1 MEWDRRDARITNYQ
15 DGAIAFEQ
23 TDVEFPVDW
32 SQNAT
37 NIVAQKYFRGQL
49 GTPGRESS
57 LRQVIDRVA
66 DTISDWGVRDGYF
79 VDEAEADAFRD
90 ELKYLLVH
98 QRAAFNSPVWF
109 NIGVKGVPAQAS
121 ACFILAVDD
130 TMSSI
135 LNWYVEEGTI
145 FKGGSGSGINLSNI
159 RSSVEALAGG
169 GTASGPVSFMRGAD
183 ASAGTIKCLHADT
196 ELVTDHG
203 SVPIRSVA
211 AGWQVLTRHG
221 FRTIAAVH
229 DNGVRPLVRVRTA
242 LGDEITCT
250 PEHRFRVR
258 TPRGELWRQADELG
272 PDDYVVVDLAHT
284 DAGSP
289 QRLVAAEP
297 GGATDAAEVV
307 LPETL
312 DEAFAVWLGWA
323 HGEGRLKPVEGSG
336 ALAVHLDGED
346 KALVERYR
354 AFTTSVFGRRAVAG
368 MGTSRGGAPP
378 PATLCA
384 PAVARFLR
392 DNGLWRV
399 GAASVP
405 RPVRSSPA
413 AVRSAFLAGL
423 FESDGHVQHGCPTL
437 WTRRRGLALDV
448 HRLLLS
454 IGIPSKVS
462 QARPPAG
469 TPVEAAEDDTAPGAA
484 PTSGPG
490 VGGVPGKQGLWRVR
504 VVGGEGVRRFAK
516 LVGFVSEGK
525 ARLLET
531 AIEVAKEE
539 PEAFEASW
547 FFPHV
552 DAELDRLG
560 FALSA
565 SLRAAIGSYR
575 HDAHP
580 YGMSLPRAA
589 GIGAAFP
596 AELEGPL
603 ARFAQGEELYVP
615 VSVEPA
621 GEGPTFDLTVEDVH
635 EYLVHSVV
643 THNSGGKTRRAAKM
657 VILNADHPDIETF
670 IWCKAVEERKARAL
684 AAAGF
689 DMDLD
694 GADSHSTQY
703 QNANNSVRV
712 TDEFM
717 QAVVDDDDW
726 DLNAVIS
733 GEAMKT
739 MKARALLRQI
749 SEAAW
754 ECADPGMQFD
764 TTINRWHTA
773 SNTGRINAS
782 NPCFPG

>member
-1 MEWDRRDARITNYQ
+1 
-15 DGAIAFEQ
+15 
-23 TDVEFPVDW
+23 
-32 SQNAT
+32 
-37 NIVAQKYFRGQL
+37 
-49 GTPGRESS
+49 
-57 LRQVIDRVA
+57 
-66 DTISDWGVRDGYF
+66 
-79 VDEAEADAFRD
+79 
-90 ELKYLLVH
+90 
-98 QRAAFNSPVWF
+98 
-109 NIGVKGVPAQAS
+109 
-121 ACFILAVDD
+121 
-130 TMSSI
+130 
-135 LNWYVEEGTI
+135 
-145 FKGGSGSGINLSNI
+145 
-159 RSSVEALAGG
+159 
-169 GTASGPVSFMRGAD
+169 
-183 ASAGTIKCLHADT
+183 
-196 ELVTDHG
+196 
-203 SVPIRSVA
+203 
-211 AGWQVLTRHG
+211 
-221 FRTIAAVH
+221 
-229 DNGVRPLVRVRTA
+229 
-242 LGDEITCT
+242 
-250 PEHRFRVR
+250 
-258 TPRGELWRQADELG
+258 
-272 PDDYVVVDLAHT
+272 
-284 DAGSP
+284 
-289 QRLVAAEP
+289 
-297 GGATDAAEVV
+297 
-307 LPETL
+307 
-312 DEAFAVWLGWA
+312 
-323 HGEGRLKPVEGSG
+323 
-336 ALAVHLDGED
+336 
-346 KALVERYR
+346 
-354 AFTTSVFGRRAVAG
+354 
-368 MGTSRGGAPP
+368 
-378 PATLCA
+378 
-384 PAVARFLR
+384 LR

-399 GAASVP
+399 GAGSVP

-413 AVRSAFLAGL
+413 AVRAAFLAGL

-437 WTRRRGLALDV
+437 WTRRRTLALDV

-462 QARPPAG
+462 QARPPASVSL
-469 TPVEAAEDDTAPGAA
+469 TEPAEPGGRGVPEYDDTAPGAV
-484 PTSGPG
+484 PTSGP
-490 VGGVPGKQGLWRVR
+490 GLWRVR
-504 VVGGEGVRRFAK
+504 VVSGEGVRRFAK

-531 AIEVAKEE
+531 ALAVAKEE

-560 FALSA
+560 FSVGA

-575 HDAHP
+575 HDSHP

-589 GIGAAFP
+589 GIAAAFP
-596 AELEGPL
+596 AELEGSL

-657 VILNADHPDIETF
+657 VILNADHPDVEHF

-694 GADSHSTQY
+694 GVDSHSTQY

-726 DLNAVIS
+726 DLNAVKT

-749 SEAAW
+749 AEAAW

-782 NPCFPG
+782 NPCSEYMHIDNSACNLASLNLMKFLNDDGSFDVEGFKTAVEVMFTAQEILVGNADYPTKKIADNSRAFRQLGIGYANLGALLMAQGLPYDSDEGRALAAAITALLTGESYA

>member
-1 MEWDRRDARITNYQ
+1 MAMAPEQVGIGIRRHFTRAGVHPYDSVAWERRDARIPNYKSGG
-15 DGAIAFEQ
+15 DAFFQPE
-23 TDVEFPVDW
+23 VEFPVTW

-49 GTPGRESS
+49 GTAGRETS
-57 LRQVIDRVA
+57 LRQVIDRVS
-66 DTISDWGVRDGYF
+66 DTIADWGVRDGYF

-145 FKGGSGSGINLSNI
+145 FKGGSGSGINLSSI
-159 RSSVEALAGG
+159 RSSVEPLAGG

-211 AGWQVLTRHG
+211 PGWQVLTRHG
-221 FRTIAAVH
+221 FRTVTAVH

-242 LGDEITCT
+242 LGDEILCT

-258 TPRGELWRQADELG
+258 TPLGEMWSQAGDLG
-272 PDDYVVVDLAHT
+272 PDDYVVVDLAQT
-284 DAGSP
+284 DAGTP
-289 QRLVAAEP
+289 QRLVAAE
-297 GGATDAAEVV
+297 DSAEAV
-307 LPETL
+307 LPEVL

-368 MGTSRGGAPP
+368 MATARGGAAP

-399 GAASVP
+399 GAAMVP

-413 AVRSAFLAGL
+413 AVRAAFLAGL

-437 WTRRRGLALDV
+437 WTRRRTLALDV

-454 IGIPSKVS
+454 VGIPSKVS
-462 QARPPAG
+462 QARPPAS
-469 TPVEAAEDDTAPGAA
+469 VKVAEAEDDTAPGAV
-484 PTSGPG
+484 PTSGP
-490 VGGVPGKQGLWRVR
+490 GLWRVR
-504 VVGGEGVRRFAK
+504 VVSGEGVRRFAK

-525 ARLLET
+525 A
-531 AIEVAKEE
+531 
-539 PEAFEASW
+539 
-547 FFPHV
+547 
-552 DAELDRLG
+552 
-560 FALSA
+560 
-565 SLRAAIGSYR
+565 
-575 HDAHP
+575 
-580 YGMSLPRAA
+580 
-589 GIGAAFP
+589 
-596 AELEGPL
+596 
-603 ARFAQGEELYVP
+603 
-615 VSVEPA
+615 
-621 GEGPTFDLTVEDVH
+621 
-635 EYLVHSVV
+635 
-643 THNSGGKTRRAAKM
+643 
-657 VILNADHPDIETF
+657 
-670 IWCKAVEERKARAL
+670 
-684 AAAGF
+684 
-689 DMDLD
+689 
-694 GADSHSTQY
+694 
-703 QNANNSVRV
+703 
-712 TDEFM
+712 
-717 QAVVDDDDW
+717 
-726 DLNAVIS
+726 
-733 GEAMKT
+733 
-739 MKARALLRQI
+739 
-749 SEAAW
+749 
-754 ECADPGMQFD
+754 
-764 TTINRWHTA
+764 
-773 SNTGRINAS
+773 
-782 NPCFPG
+782 

>member
-1 MEWDRRDARITNYQ
+1 MAMAPEQVGIGIRRHFTRAGAHPYDSVAWEKRDARIPNYKSGG
-15 DGAIAFEQ
+15 DAFFQ
-23 TDVEFPVDW
+23 PGVEFPVTW

-57 LRQVIDRVA
+57 LRQVIDRVS

-221 FRTIAAVH
+221 FRTVTAVH

-242 LGDEITCT
+242 LGDEIICT

-258 TPRGELWRQADELG
+258 TTLGEMWRQAGELR

-289 QRLVAAEP
+289 QRLVAGDP
-297 GGATDAAEVV
+297 VGADVM
-307 LPETL
+307 LPEVL

-323 HGEGRLKPVEGSG
+323 HGEGRLRPVAGSG

-368 MGTSRGGAPP
+368 MGSARGGAAP

-384 PAVARFLR
+384 PAVANFLR

-399 GAASVP
+399 GAPSIP

-413 AVRSAFLAGL
+413 AVRAAFLAGL

-437 WTRRRGLALDV
+437 WTRRRELALDV

-454 IGIPSKVS
+454 IGVPSKVS
-462 QARPPAG
+462 QARPPTSVRVPG
-469 TPVEAAEDDTAPGAA
+469 SNDPGEDDTAPGAA
-484 PTSGPG
+484 PTSGP
-490 VGGVPGKQGLWRVR
+490 GLWRVR

-516 LVGFVSEGK
+516 LVGFVSEAK

-531 AIEVAKEE
+531 ALEVAKEE
-539 PEAFEASW
+539 PETFEASW

-560 FALSA
+560 FAASA

-589 GIGAAFP
+589 GIAAAFP
-596 AELEGPL
+596 AELEGAL

-615 VSVEPA
+615 VTVEPA
-621 GEGPTFDLTVEDVH
+621 GPGGPGVSPDGTGPTFDLTVEDVH

-643 THNSGGKTRRAAKM
+643 THNSGGKTRRAAK
-657 VILNADHPDIETF
+657 
-670 IWCKAVEERKARAL
+670 
-684 AAAGF
+684 
-689 DMDLD
+689 
-694 GADSHSTQY
+694 
-703 QNANNSVRV
+703 
-712 TDEFM
+712 
-717 QAVVDDDDW
+717 
-726 DLNAVIS
+726 
-733 GEAMKT
+733 
-739 MKARALLRQI
+739 
-749 SEAAW
+749 
-754 ECADPGMQFD
+754 
-764 TTINRWHTA
+764 
-773 SNTGRINAS
+773 
-782 NPCFPG
+782 